1 MELIQLLK
9 MFGDEERNQKIA
21 ETLQAHQ
28 EAILLQNKLI
38 LALGII
44 SIVFVL
50 LTLYNEIC
58 SHRKFKKIKAD
69 ISRLDSMISTKSDV

>member
-9 MFGDEERNQKIA
+9 MFGEEERNQKIA

-38 LALGII
+38 LALGIVI
-44 SIVFVL
+44 FL
-50 LTLYNEIC
+50 FTLYDEIR
-58 SHRKFKKIKAD
+58 SYIRFKKIKAD
-69 ISRLDSMISTKSDV
+69 ISRLDSMISKKSDV